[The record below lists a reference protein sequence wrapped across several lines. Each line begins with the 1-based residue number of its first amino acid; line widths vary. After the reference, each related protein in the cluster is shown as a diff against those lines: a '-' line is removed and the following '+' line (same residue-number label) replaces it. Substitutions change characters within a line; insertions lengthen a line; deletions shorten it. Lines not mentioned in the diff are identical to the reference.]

1 MAKWLTIE
9 SFFYVC
15 LTDQKLF
22 NMKRFNLLLSGLL
35 FLSAT
40 MAQQVDWKTFY
51 EKSGKTETPRYQAT
65 IDFCKQ
71 LDKGSKMVTYTS
83 FGKSAQGRDL
93 PLLILDRDGLSDPA
107 LIHASGRTVLLIQ
120 ACIHAGECEGK
131 DAGLM
136 LFRDL
141 AFPDAED
148 GRRKTGD
155 NANRPSSSVLRH
167 LSKLLD
173 NVSIIFIPIFNVDGH
188 ERFGPFNRI
197 NQNGPKE
204 MGWRTTANNLNLNR
218 DFLKADSPEMQAWLR
233 MFNKWMP
240 DFFIDSHTTD
250 GADYQYV
257 LTCLME
263 IYGDMD
269 DGLTKWSKD
278 IFLPQMQSHL
288 NESGF
293 PVFPYVEFRNW
304 HDPRSGL
311 ITEVAPPMLSQGYTA
326 LRNRPGL
333 LIETH
338 MLKPYDQRV
347 ESTYE
352 CMLSTLELLNRESK
366 NLNMLIH
373 KADEYT
379 SSEPFLKTP
388 FPLQF
393 ETRMDDSTMVDF
405 LGVEYDDVKSD
416 ISGGDWFQYT
426 SKPVTFH
433 IPYFFTANPVV
444 TAKLPYAYI
453 IPAEWATVIARL
465 KIHGIRVTEL
475 TKDATIKVTTCRFR
489 NPKWQQNPYEGRH
502 PMTNIEYD
510 ELEETRVFP
519 AGSALVEVMQ
529 PAGRIIPHILEPKGN
544 GSYVYWGFFD
554 ATFEQ
559 KEYGESYVIEKMA
572 REMLANDPVLSREFE
587 QKKNAD
593 TAFSKKPQQIL
604 NWFYSKSPYADNHKG
619 IYPVGKIYDP
629 KVIASLKN

>member
-1 MAKWLTIE
+1 
-9 SFFYVC
+9 
-15 LTDQKLF
+15 
-22 NMKRFNLLLSGLL
+22 MKKFNLLLSGLMIIQ
-35 FLSAT
+35 T
-40 MAQQVDWKTFY
+40 MIVQAEDWRTFY
-51 EKSGKTETPRYQAT
+51 ELSGNLETPRYEAT
-65 IDFCKQ
+65 IDYCRQ
-71 LDKGSKMVTYTS
+71 LATGSKMITYTT

-93 PLLILDRDGLSDPA
+93 PLLILDREGLSDPA
-107 LIHASGRTVLLIQ
+107 AIHASGRTILFIQ

-136 LFRDL
+136 LIRDL
-141 AFPDAED
+141 AINGSATIPH
-148 GRRKTGD
+148 
-155 NANRPSSSVLRH
+155 SSSTPGHESSVTRN
-167 LSKLLD
+167 LSSLLE

-218 DFLKADSPEMQAWLR
+218 DFLKADSPEIQAWLR
-233 MFNKWMP
+233 LFNMWMP

-257 LTCLME
+257 LTYLME

-269 DGLTKWSKD
+269 EGLTNWSKNT
-278 IFLPQMQSHL
+278 FTRQLEKHL
-288 NESGF
+288 NDGGY

-347 ESTYE
+347 EATYE
-352 CMLSTLELLNRESK
+352 CMLTTLDILNKESG
-366 NLNMLIH
+366 NLNTLVR
-373 KADEYT
+373 KADQFVCTE
-379 SSEPFLKTP
+379 SFINHP

-393 ETRMDDSTMVDF
+393 ETLKADSLMVNF
-405 LGVEYDDVKSD
+405 LGLAYNDVKSD
-416 ISGGDWFQYT
+416 ISGGDWFRYSNRPET
-426 SKPVTFH
+426 LR
-433 IPYFFTANPVV
+433 IPYFSTTKPVS

-453 IPAEWATVIARL
+453 IPAEWSLVIDRL
-465 KIHGIRVTEL
+465 KLHGIRITKL
-475 TKDATIKVTTCRFR
+475 TRDEKLTVATCRFK

-502 PMTNIEYD
+502 PVTNIEYD
-510 ELEETRVFP
+510 EVEETRLFP
-519 AGSALVEVMQ
+519 AGSALVELMQ
-529 PAGRIIPHILEPKGN
+529 PAGRIIAHILEPKGN

-554 ATFEQ
+554 AIFEQ

-572 REMLANDPVLSREFE
+572 REMMAGNPALKREFE
-587 QKKNAD
+587 QKMAAD
-593 TAFSKKPQQIL
+593 TTFAKNPQQIL
-604 NWFYSKSPYADNHKG
+604 NWFYNKSPYVDNRKG
-619 IYPVGKIYDP
+619 IYPVGKIYDR
-629 KVIASLKN
+629 KVVEALKQ